1 MKNVFPE
8 YFVSDEDRLEALWD
22 ESLVV
27 LDTNVLLDL
36 YRYSDSARIALLDVL
51 RVLGDRLWI
60 PHQVAKEYFD
70 NRLGVISSQGDIYSG
85 IIKELNATKSKF
97 NVASKHPFVTDSIF
111 EGYVSAFD
119 DVVKEL
125 DEKRKA
131 HGARVS
137 NDDIKQELSA
147 LLDGKV
153 GSEFAE
159 QDFIDI
165 VAAGEVRFREGIP
178 PGFEDASKFPDAKTK
193 YLQAKK
199 FGDLFLWKQILA
211 HASATKV
218 SVILVTGEKKKDWWL
233 KQKDRDLVGPLPAL
247 VKEFKDVVGKDF
259 YLYSTERFLEQ
270 ANHYL
275 HRETSQTVLD
285 EVKAVNEISA
295 ENVYTKGLLPFDI
308 VSYKKIGGAAGG
320 DGGGS
325 RRELKKL
332 RDLNRLE
339 DLNSHLDHL
348 QDRID
353 GLSDWIDVHGV
364 NLSDDDLEL
373 RSIKIELG
381 KTFMKFS
388 EAYAER
394 MALEKSIADHSALD
408 GESEG

>member
-153 GSEFAE
+153 GSEFTE

-165 VAAGEVRFREGIP
+165 VAAGEIRFREGIP
-178 PGFEDASKFPDAKTK
+178 PVSKT
-193 YLQAKK
+193 QANSPTPRLNIFKLRSLGICF
-199 FGDLFLWKQILA
+199 FG
-211 HASATKV
+211 S
-218 SVILVTGEKKKDWWL
+218 
-233 KQKDRDLVGPLPAL
+233 
-247 VKEFKDVVGKDF
+247 
-259 YLYSTERFLEQ
+259 RFL
-270 ANHYL
+270 L
-275 HRETSQTVLD
+275 MPR
-285 EVKAVNEISA
+285 
-295 ENVYTKGLLPFDI
+295 
-308 VSYKKIGGAAGG
+308 
-320 DGGGS
+320 
-325 RRELKKL
+325 L
-332 RDLNRLE
+332 R
-339 DLNSHLDHL
+339 
-348 QDRID
+348 
-353 GLSDWIDVHGV
+353 
-364 NLSDDDLEL
+364 
-373 RSIKIELG
+373 
-381 KTFMKFS
+381 KFQ
-388 EAYAER
+388 
-394 MALEKSIADHSALD
+394 
-408 GESEG
+408 